1 MNLDKELKF
10 ATGLAREAGE
20 EILRLAKGAATVS
33 YKAGNEVVTSV
44 DREIDALIR
53 REIAQKFPSD
63 GILSEE
69 TQETEDTPERLG
81 KTRVWIVDPL
91 DGTKEFVNYL
101 SLSEKNPTK
110 ECPYFAAHIGLA
122 VRGVPYVGAVSCP
135 VLGQTYYAQKEHGA
149 FVEERGTKQR
159 LHVSDTTALSEA
171 SIGIASPEK
180 RNVIALAQELGI
192 PEIQYK
198 ESTGI
203 RICAVAAG
211 TIDSTL
217 NINGKTKE
225 WDICAPH
232 VILEEAGGRFT
243 AARMPLL
250 YNQRDVSIKSVL
262 ATNGPLHAQM
272 YEKFKFS

>member
-1 MNLDKELKF
+1 MNLEEELEF
-10 ATGLAREAGE
+10 AKGLAREAGQ

-33 YKAGNEVVTSV
+33 YKTGNEVVTSV

-53 REIAQKFPSD
+53 REIAKKFPSD
-63 GILSEE
+63 GILSE
-69 TQETEDTPERLG
+69 ETEDTPERLG
-81 KTRVWIVDPL
+81 KTRVWIADPL

-101 SLSEKNPTK
+101 SDTNPA
-110 ECPYFAAHIGLA
+110 EEYPYFAVHIGLA
-122 VRGVPYVGAVSCP
+122 VGGVPHVGAVSCP
-135 VLGQTYYAQKEHGA
+135 VLGQTYYAQKGHGA
-149 FVEERGTKQR
+149 FVEERGTKRR

-180 RNVIALAQELGI
+180 HNVIALAQELGI
-192 PEIQYK
+192 PEIQYM

-211 TIDSTL
+211 TIDATI

-232 VILEEAGGRFT
+232 VILEEAGGKIS
-243 AARMPLL
+243 AARTPLL
-250 YNQRDVSIKSVL
+250 YNQPDVSVKSVL
-262 ATNGPLHAQM
+262 ATNGTLHGQM
-272 YEKFKFS
+272 YEKFRNIVA